1 MQVVN
6 ENGER
11 TYDHVKREYI
21 QQCAVHGEA
30 KGNIV
35 NMEKVA
41 ATAMTR
47 IIALSSE
54 LQEFEMKLRA
64 AEAKKT
70 EEPVLTP
77 VS

>member
-11 TYDHVKREYI
+11 TYDQVKREYI

-41 ATAMTR
+41 ATAITR
-47 IIALSSE
+47 IVALASE
-54 LQEFEMKLRA
+54 LQEFEMKLRQ

-70 EEPVLTP
+70 DEPQLTP
-77 VS
+77 VT